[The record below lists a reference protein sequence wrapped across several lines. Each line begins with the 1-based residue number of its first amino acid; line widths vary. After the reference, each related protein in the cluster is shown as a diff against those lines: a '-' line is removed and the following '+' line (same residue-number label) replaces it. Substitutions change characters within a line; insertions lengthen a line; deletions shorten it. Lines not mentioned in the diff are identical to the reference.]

1 MHLLEG
7 WKEGVADSVSRTNFS
22 KKSLFICTLNSI
34 SCMTI
39 SRWKTSNLMLPLTFY
54 KIYALFT
61 NFELNLV
68 SSLKNFAT
76 LLLVLLDMLLTL
88 GDGTE
93 QGKEVIKPLKMFLPK
108 DKPQHNSLLY

>member
-1 MHLLEG
+1 MYF
-7 WKEGVADSVSRTNFS
+7 KQYFMYDNF
-22 KKSLFICTLNSI
+22 KMENFKSHVT
-34 SCMTI
+34 
-39 SRWKTSNLMLPLTFY
+39 LTFY
-54 KIYALFT
+54 KIHALFT

-68 SSLKNFAT
+68 SSLKNFVT

-93 QGKEVIKPLKMFLPK
+93 QGEEVIKPLKMFLPK